1 MSKDNTTMGTDE
13 ATAAHTLSSSEAVLW
28 AIERDPTLRSTIVVV
43 ALLAQPPDLRLRERL
58 VSAVHAVHGYGNGRP
73 RRTGVPRWVDAGHL
87 VLDHHLR
94 RVQLP
99 PPGSMADLLRLAG
112 QQAGE
117 AFDDRAPLWQMTV
130 VEGLDG
136 GRAAVVIK
144 VHHAVTD
151 GVGGVGLL
159 PVFTDPEPC
168 PNENGATS
176 ANGREASRPP
186 SSGRPGLGLLGS
198 VGSALGEALSH
209 PVSAADSAPASA
221 VDRQAAG
228 SCDPGPES
236 RHHGARPRSSPRHA
250 GRPHRGSGC
259 RRAIGRR
266 DAQRRVPRGRRG
278 RVAPLPR
285 APRRRTGRASG
296 DDADQH
302 SPEG

>member
-13 ATAAHTLSSSEAVLW
+13 ATAAHALSSSEAVLW

-43 ALLAQPPDLRLRERL
+43 ALLAQPPDLSRLRERL
-58 VSAVHAVHGYGNGRP
+58 VSAAHAVPRLRQRVQP

-99 PPGSMADLLRLAG
+99 PPGSLADLLRLAG

-117 AFDDRAPLWQMTV
+117 AFDDARPLWQMTV

-186 SSGRPGLGLLGS
+186 SSGRPGLGLLGT
-198 VGSALGEALSH
+198 VGSGRR
-209 PVSAADSAPASA
+209 SARHCPTPSPRPLRSPRRA

-236 RHHGARPRSSPRHA
+236 RHHGALASIVTSTHWTSPSRIWLPPGDRSAGRSTTRSSRPSWA
-250 GRPHRGSGC
+250 GCAATTS
-259 RRAIGRR
+259 AT
-266 DAQRRVPRGRRG
+266 
-278 RVAPLPR
+278 APNR
-285 APRRRTGRASG
+285 KSFG
-296 DDADQH
+296 
-302 SPEG
+302 